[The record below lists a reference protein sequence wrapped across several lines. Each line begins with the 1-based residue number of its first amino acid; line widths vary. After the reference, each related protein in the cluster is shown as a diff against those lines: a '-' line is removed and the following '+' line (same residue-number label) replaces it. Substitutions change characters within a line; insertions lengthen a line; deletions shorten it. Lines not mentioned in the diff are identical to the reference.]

1 MLACLLAVLM
11 MDSCSFLSIG
21 PRATGSL
28 SQILV
33 TIVFMKR
40 VLTTSSQSAYLKKI
54 LFLFG

>member
-11 MDSCSFLSIG
+11 MDSCSFLSIA